1 MSADRALIELI
12 REGFGFALFIS
23 VDGTAGEGIAE
34 EVTSTEKSE
43 GYYPIVVVLCRE
55 EK

>member
-12 REGFGFALFIS
+12 RESFALFIS